1 MRYHFPYLKGKVIK
15 LTYRIMI
22 VDDDPITRMDLREM
36 LKEEGYQVI
45 KECKNG
51 EEAVKHSVALEPD
64 LIIMDVKM
72 PILNGIKAAKI
83 IRQKSNAAILLL
95 TAYSQRELIEDA
107 KESGVTA
114 YLVKPVTEADLIP
127 AIEIAL
133 SQKKQFECL
142 SRDLQTL
149 KQKLKERRQVE
160 KAKGKLMNAMMLSEE
175 AAYRKM
181 REYSMKNRMS
191 LGMVAELILM
201 SEDVSLKQD
210 W

>member
-1 MRYHFPYLKGKVIK
+1 M
-15 LTYRIMI
+15 TYRIMI

>member
-1 MRYHFPYLKGKVIK
+1 VSYS
-15 LTYRIMI
+15 YRIMI

-36 LKEEGYQVI
+36 LKDEGYQVI

-51 EEAVKHSVALEPD
+51 EEAVKHSMMLHPD

-83 IRQKSNAAILLL
+83 IRQRSNAAILLL
-95 TAYSQRELIEDA
+95 TAYSQRELIQDA

-114 YLVKPVTEADLIP
+114 YLVKPITEADLIP
-127 AIEIAL
+127 AIEMAL

-149 KQKLKERRQVE
+149 KQKLAERRQIE
-160 KAKGKLMNAMMLSEE
+160 KAKGKLMKTLLLSEE
-175 AAYRKM
+175 GAYRRM
-181 REYSMKNRMS
+181 REYSMENRMS
-191 LGMVAELILM
+191 LGEAAELILRRD
-201 SEDVSLKQD
+201 DVFTE
-210 W
+210 

>member
-1 MRYHFPYLKGKVIK
+1 MSYS
-15 LTYRIMI
+15 YRIMI

-36 LKEEGYQVI
+36 LKDEGYQVI

-51 EEAVKHSVALEPD
+51 EEAVKHSMMLHPD

-83 IRQKSNAAILLL
+83 IRQRSNAAILLL
-95 TAYSQRELIEDA
+95 TAYSQRELIQDA

-114 YLVKPVTEADLIP
+114 YLVKPITEADLIP
-127 AIEIAL
+127 AIEMAL

-149 KQKLKERRQVE
+149 KQKLAERRQIE
-160 KAKGKLMNAMMLSEE
+160 KAKGKLMKTLLLSEE
-175 AAYRKM
+175 GAYRRM
-181 REYSMKNRMS
+181 REYSMENRMS
-191 LGMVAELILM
+191 LGEAAELILRRD
-201 SEDVSLKQD
+201 DVFTE
-210 W
+210 

>member
-1 MRYHFPYLKGKVIK
+1 
-15 LTYRIMI
+15 MI
-22 VDDDPITRMDLREM
+22 VDDDPITRMDIREM
-36 LKEEGYQVI
+36 LGEEGYQVI

-51 EEAVKHSVALEPD
+51 EEAVKHSLALEPD

-149 KQKLKERRQVE
+149 KQKLTERRLVE
-160 KAKGKLMNAMMLSEE
+160 KAKGKLMNALMLSEE

-181 REYSMKNRMS
+181 REYSMKNRIS
-191 LGMVAELILM
+191 LGLVAELILM
-201 SEDVSLKQD
+201 SEDVFL
-210 W
+210 

>member
-1 MRYHFPYLKGKVIK
+1 M
-15 LTYRIMI
+15 TYRIMI

-149 KQKLKERRQVE
+149 KQKLTERRQVE

>member
-175 AAYRKM
+175 AAYSKM

>member
-1 MRYHFPYLKGKVIK
+1 MTF
-15 LTYRIMI
+15 RIMI
-22 VDDDPITRMDLREM
+22 VDDDPITRMDIREM
-36 LKEEGYQVI
+36 LGEEGYQVI

-51 EEAVKHSVALEPD
+51 EEAVKHSLALEPD

-149 KQKLKERRQVE
+149 KQKLTERRLVE
-160 KAKGKLMNAMMLSEE
+160 KAKGKLMNALMLSEE

-181 REYSMKNRMS
+181 REYSMKNRIS
-191 LGMVAELILM
+191 LGLVAELILM
-201 SEDVSLKQD
+201 SEDVFL
-210 W
+210 

>member
-1 MRYHFPYLKGKVIK
+1 M
-15 LTYRIMI
+15 TYRIMI

-107 KESGVTA
+107 KESGVIA

-149 KQKLKERRQVE
+149 KQKLTERRQVE

-175 AAYRKM
+175 AAYRKI

>member
-1 MRYHFPYLKGKVIK
+1 LS
-15 LTYRIMI
+15 YRIMI

-36 LKEEGYQVI
+36 LKDEGYQVI

-51 EEAVKHSVALEPD
+51 EEAVKHCLALKPD

-83 IRQKSNAAILLL
+83 IRQKSTAAILLL

-107 KESGVTA
+107 KDSGVTA

-133 SQKKQFECL
+133 SQKRQFECL
-142 SRDLQTL
+142 SRDIQTL
-149 KQKLKERRQVE
+149 KEKLSERRQIE
-160 KAKGKLMNAMMLSEE
+160 QAKGKLMKALMLSEE
-175 AAYRKM
+175 TAYRKM
-181 REYSMKNRMS
+181 REYSMKNRLS
-191 LGMVAELILM
+191 LGMVAQLILQKDT
-201 SEDVSLKQD
+201 EATKQD
-210 W
+210 F